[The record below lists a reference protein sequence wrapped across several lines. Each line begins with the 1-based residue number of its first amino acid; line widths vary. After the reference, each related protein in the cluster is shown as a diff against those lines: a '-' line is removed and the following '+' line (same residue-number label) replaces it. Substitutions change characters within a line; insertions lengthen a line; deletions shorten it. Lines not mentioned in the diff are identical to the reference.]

1 MNIIKLKTLLL
12 SILLLPMLAFA
23 TPEDG
28 VPVIPDDPTEEQM
41 EQVRKGAQIACES
54 VEGDNERE
62 QCVADYYAAHN
73 LDEEPSC
80 D

>member
-1 MNIIKLKTLLL
+1 
-12 SILLLPMLAFA
+12 
-23 TPEDG
+23 
-28 VPVIPDDPTEEQM
+28 
-41 EQVRKGAQIACES
+41 VRKGAQIACES

>member
-1 MNIIKLKTLLL
+1 MKILKKLLL
-12 SILLLPMLAFA
+12 ASILMSGFAFA

-41 EQVRKGAQIACES
+41 QMVRDGAIKACDQDDE
-54 VEGDNERE
+54 DARA
-62 QCVADYYAAHN
+62 QCVADYYAQHN

>member
-1 MNIIKLKTLLL
+1 MKQLKRLLL
-12 SILLLPMLAFA
+12 ATILASGFAFA
-23 TPEDG
+23 NDKDG

-41 EQVRKGAQIACES
+41 QLVRDGAKNTCDQDDEDVRA
-54 VEGDNERE
+54 
-62 QCVADYYAAHN
+62 QCVADYYAQHN